1 MIDRAIGCCGAPI
14 GSGEGKRMPVT
25 LGDDLSEKIQAGE
38 LHCEKELTMSI
49 ISGKYKVVIL
59 WHLGHDGPLR
69 YAEIHRLFKDISDRI
84 LTKQLREMEQ
94 DCVIGRTVFA
104 EKRVKVEYALT
115 DIGRSLVP
123 IVDDIYAWGLEHL
136 PFYVERERNG
146 RAEMAG

>member
-1 MIDRAIGCCGAPI
+1 MAI
-14 GSGEGKRMPVT
+14 T
-25 LGDDLSEKIQAGE
+25 LRDVLSETISAGK

-49 ISGKYKVVIL
+49 LSGKYKVVIL

-94 DCVIGRTVFA
+94 DCVLRRTIYA

-123 IVDDIYAWGLEHL
+123 IVDQIYEWGLEHL
-136 PFYVERERNG
+136 SFYVERER
-146 RAEMAG
+146 AGAAAKLGDAAAHPGAL

>member
-1 MIDRAIGCCGAPI
+1 MAI
-14 GSGEGKRMPVT
+14 T
-25 LGDDLSEKIQAGE
+25 LRDVLSETISAGK

-94 DCVIGRTVFA
+94 DCALRRTIYA

-115 DIGRSLVP
+115 EIGQSLVP
-123 IVDDIYAWGLEHL
+123 IVDQIYKWGCEHIS
-136 PFYVERERNG
+136 FYIEKER
-146 RAEMAG
+146 AGTAAKPGAALVYPGAP